1 MPITASYAFKQ
12 AMKAPI
18 KQLRTTIVLESGDN
32 VITYTGNDNLTNLT
46 INTSGNYFKAATG
59 ALEFTLLGVDYDL
72 IGYKATVTLAV
83 LTDAANDTWES
94 TDIGYYR
101 VTEQKVNL
109 ETGLTSF
116 KGVDAL
122 GYLATQPYVTGTIN
136 YPITVA
142 NLATAVVANTSVG
155 LVTDVSTLPNGTYT
169 IGEDLYQNINN
180 VTYRDILGEVAGAT
194 ATVCGALTG
203 TGDVAFVPPQ
213 LTASEAISYDNLK
226 TIKLKDRYGRVSSV
240 VLSRQPQED
249 NVAVV
254 DEETTKEPAGKN
266 LFDLNKVTDVSNKD
280 ASSGSFTA
288 VNKWAARIVLEQN
301 VKKMLQ
307 PSTTYTF
314 SADVTLTAAP
324 SSTTSGAN
332 HNRLILLYKAGAVN
346 ADMLSTDTR
355 QEKDNWQVGET
366 KHLTR
371 TFTTPSDLTGYT
383 ILCYCYYS
391 GSAGTGTFEYSNA
404 QLELGTSKTSFEA
417 YKPNGIVSVKLANN
431 EILDDS
437 RETLATPILNAVKGL
452 GYTPFEATTEGHG
465 WHTVGDRLAVYQT
478 APTLPLD
485 YQELTYIASET
496 TQWIDTGVL
505 PQDINTIEAD
515 VTLEA
520 GNSTNWNFL
529 IGGNYEDIITS
540 GTSNRLAIYTRLI
553 NGNWTLGIGAG
564 QGYFDAGSNYWAL
577 GDRKKVT
584 AKITSTQYELSVGGV
599 VIKSGTTSADA
610 RPVSQTTVPTLCYQ
624 YKSNRLR
631 NYGWAGKI
639 YSLKLYKGNTLIRDF
654 APCYRKSDSVAGLFD
669 KVNGVFYTNAGS
681 GSFAKGAEVA
691 QPQPIAEVV
700 ITDVKLNLTGGISET
715 IKGEALT
722 ESQTNYSLAGGI
734 AKTIYNTEIKVD
746 KQNQEISSVVS
757 QLNQLSDSTAE
768 NFTQVNQTINNITTT
783 IQETGGG
790 NIILNSVGYD
800 TEPDGSG
807 LVGWT
812 NTGTVSSVTS
822 PESISYGAVSGNEI
836 NLGASSSITQRVA
849 VDGSNAQKYSL
860 SFKAKK
866 STVGQATV
874 TLSNSIDNYVIT
886 LPAGTAYNWQ
896 SFDLTDFTASE
907 NYFDVTIATNGA
919 TTLFGITDLML
930 NVGNTTMQWVQAS
943 SEILNTQVAVTKNG
957 VKVRSSIYD
966 GDYVEI
972 TPLGFNGY
980 SDASGSTQTV
990 FTLNRDTTK
999 VQKLRAETQM
1009 EMPPL
1014 KIVPITSGSNTG
1026 WAFVKMEDN

>member
-18 KQLRTTIVLESGDN
+18 KQLRTTIVLESGDD
-32 VITYTGNDNLTNLT
+32 VVTYTGNDNLTNLT

-83 LTDAANDTWES
+83 LTDADNDTWES
-94 TDIGYYR
+94 ADIGYYR

-122 GYLATQPYVTGTIN
+122 GFLATQPYVAGTIT

-155 LVTDVSTLPNGTYT
+155 LITDVSTLPNGTYT
-169 IGEDLYQNINN
+169 IGEDLYKNISN

-203 TGDVAFVPPQ
+203 TGDVAFIPPQ

-254 DEETTKEPAGKN
+254 DETTAGLPAGKN
-266 LFDLNKVTDVSNKD
+266 LVRYSDSFRKGGAAAGITPTVEEDGTLKVVATSGNGNWHTDWWDGRMPTSMPDVENMFKEGD
-280 ASSGSFTA
+280 EFTISFT
-288 VNKWAARIVLEQN
+288 
-301 VKKMLQ
+301 VKKE
-307 PSTTYTF
+307 
-314 SADVTLTAAP
+314 
-324 SSTTSGAN
+324 SGATGKPTIYIKDGMGYWN
-332 HNRLILLYKAGAVN
+332 LVGDISEEYSEIYYTGNWKKANNMRMHIGWRPCV
-346 ADMLSTDTR
+346 
-355 QEKDNWQVGET
+355 
-366 KHLTR
+366 
-371 TFTTPSDLTGYT
+371 
-383 ILCYCYYS
+383 
-391 GSAGTGTFEYSNA
+391 GTFYIKNFMIKKGSYAPYEP
-404 QLELGTSKTSFEA
+404 F
-417 YKPNGIVSVKLANN
+417 KPNGNIEVKLANN
-431 EILDDS
+431 EILDDN

-452 GYTPFEATTEGHG
+452 YYSPFEATTEGHG

-478 APTLPLD
+478 SPNLPLE
-485 YQELTYIASET
+485 YQEVEYIKSQNYA
-496 TQWIDTGVL
+496 WIDTGYVPL
-505 PQDINTIEAD
+505 NRPGFYIDMQVDEEQNDAAFAGTRGTNENWTTFYYIVNNNKWGFRYGTATATQYPTST
-515 VTLEA
+515 VTLGTRHTFSA
-520 GNSTNWNFL
+520 
-529 IGGNYEDIITS
+529 NY
-540 GTSNRLAIYTRLI
+540 
-553 NGNWTLGIGAG
+553 
-564 QGYFDAGSNYWAL
+564 L
-577 GDRKKVT
+577 GDMKYKFDGVSFYDIPS
-584 AKITSTQYELSVGGV
+584 AYDIFYE
-599 VIKSGTTSADA
+599 TT
-610 RPVSQTTVPTLCYQ
+610 PTLALFGQKLGGGQIATLTSY
-624 YKSNRLR
+624 RL
-631 NYGWAGKI
+631 
-639 YSLKLYKGNTLIRDF
+639 YSCRITEGGEIKRDF
-654 APCYRKSDSVAGLFD
+654 VPCYRKSDNVAGLFD

-681 GSFAKGAEVA
+681 GTFIVGADVPA
-691 QPQPIAEVV
+691 PQPIAEVV

-734 AKTIYNTEIKVD
+734 AKTINNTEIKVD

-822 PESISYGAVSGNEI
+822 PESVSYGAVSGNEI
-836 NLGASSSITQRVA
+836 DLGASSSITQRVA
-849 VDGSNAQKYSL
+849 VDGNNTQKYSL

-866 STVGQATV
+866 AAVGKVTV

-896 SFDLTDFTASE
+896 SFSLTDFTASE
-907 NYFDVTIATNGA
+907 NYFNVTIAANSA
-919 TTLFGITDLML
+919 VTLFGITDLIL

-957 VKVRSSIYD
+957 VKVRSSVYD

-999 VQKLRAETQM
+999 VQKLRAESQM
-1009 EMPPL
+1009 EMPPI

>member
-18 KQLRTTIVLESGDN
+18 KQLRTTIVLESGDS
-32 VITYTGNDNLTNLT
+32 VITYTGNDYLTNLT

-59 ALEFTLLGVDYDL
+59 ALEFTLLGVDYNL

-83 LTDAANDTWES
+83 LIDADNDTWES

-122 GYLATQPYVTGTIN
+122 GFLATQPYAAGTIT

-142 NLATAVVANTSVG
+142 DLATAVVANTSVG
-155 LVTDVSTLPNGTYT
+155 LITDVSTLPNGTYT
-169 IGEDLYQNINN
+169 IGEDLYKNISN

-203 TGDVAFVPPQ
+203 TGDVAFIPPQ

-226 TIKLKDRYGRVSSV
+226 TIKLKDRYGQVNTV

-249 NVAVV
+249 NVVV
-254 DEETTKEPAGKN
+254 GDESIADLPTGKN
-266 LFDLNKVTDVSNKD
+266 LFSGWTIGKRVNPTDGGEQDNNGSAITDFMPVDFDENPTYYMSGLTTDLW
-280 ASSGSFTA
+280 SFTA
-288 VNKWAARIVLEQN
+288 GYNAQKEFVGR
-301 VKKMLQ
+301 
-307 PSTTYTF
+307 T
-314 SADVTLTAAP
+314 
-324 SSTTSGAN
+324 G
-332 HNRLILLYKAGAVN
+332 AGARN
-346 ADMLSTDTR
+346 GYQLN
-355 QEKDNWQVGET
+355 KDI
-366 KHLTR
+366 
-371 TFTTPSDLTGYT
+371 FTGGSPTATGDIKYLRAT
-383 ILCYCYYS
+383 IYENS
-391 GSAGTGTFEYSNA
+391 NTTGTIDEVDSLQS
-404 QLELGTSKTSFEA
+404 QLEVGTAPTDYEPF
-417 YKPNGIVSVKLANN
+417 KPNGNVEVKLANN
-431 EILDDS
+431 EILDDD
-437 RETLATPILNAVKGL
+437 RETLATPILDAVKGL
-452 GYTPFEATTEGHG
+452 YYSPFEATTEGHG

-478 APTLPLD
+478 SPTLPLD
-485 YQELTYIASET
+485 YQELSYVENAGNAIYF
-496 TQWIDTGVL
+496 DTGWIPDASDFVIDMTGEITDAS
-505 PQDINTIEAD
+505 QGVWYMFGVNERDGNNATHESDIVARADSTKNITAYWCEENVRRSTAINNIVDANTPLH
-515 VTLEA
+515 VTFSA
-520 GNSTNWNFL
+520 GAAAATIAMNGNIKNIPNW
-529 IGGNYEDIITS
+529 GGTHYP
-540 GTSNRLAIYTRLI
+540 YTRSLF
-553 NGNWTLGIGAG
+553 LGALHHVSDN
-564 QGYFDAGSNYWAL
+564 QYYNTNKYF
-577 GDRKKVT
+577 
-584 AKITSTQYELSVGGV
+584 
-599 VIKSGTTSADA
+599 
-610 RPVSQTTVPTLCYQ
+610 
-624 YKSNRLR
+624 
-631 NYGWAGKI
+631 KI
-639 YSLKLYKGNTLIRDF
+639 YHCSITENGKLVRNFI
-654 APCYRKSDSVAGLFD
+654 PCYRKADNKVGLFD
-669 KVNGVFYTNAGS
+669 TVGGSFYTASNTAGA
-681 GSFAKGAEVA
+681 GDFTKGTEVA

-734 AKTIYNTEIKVD
+734 TKTIYNTEIKVD
-746 KQNQEISSVVS
+746 KQNQEITSVVS

-768 NFTQVNQTINNITTT
+768 NFTQVNQTINNLTTT

-800 TEPDGSG
+800 TEPNGGG

-812 NTGTVSSVTS
+812 NTGTVNSVTS

-836 NLGASSSITQRVA
+836 DLGASSSITQRVT

-907 NYFDVTIATNGA
+907 NYFDVTIATNSA

-957 VKVRSSIYD
+957 VKVRSSVYD

-999 VQKLRAETQM
+999 VQKLRTESQM
-1009 EMPPL
+1009 EMPPI
-1014 KIVPITSGSNTG
+1014 KIVPITSGSTTG

>member
-18 KQLRTTIVLESGDN
+18 KQLRTTIVLESGDS
-32 VITYTGNDNLTNLT
+32 VITYTGNDYLTNLT

-83 LTDAANDTWES
+83 LTDADNDTWES

-122 GYLATQPYVTGTIN
+122 GFLATQPYAAGTIT

-142 NLATAVVANTSVG
+142 ELATAVVANTSVG
-155 LVTDVSTLPNGTYT
+155 LITDVSTLPNGTYT

-203 TGDVAFVPPQ
+203 TGDVAFIPPQ

-254 DEETTKEPAGKN
+254 DETTVGLPAGKN
-266 LFDLNKVTDVSNKD
+266 ILGGYAYVYAGNGVTFTYNADGTLD
-280 ASSGSFTA
+280 ATGTATLETWSSGTSFVYERGLMVKLPAGTYAFTA
-288 VNKWAARIVLEQN
+288 MGGVRSQLVSVALDGTGERADADIASGEGSKVFTTSETRLFYARI
-301 VKKMLQ
+301 K
-307 PSTTYTF
+307 
-314 SADVTLTAAP
+314 TA
-324 SSTTSGAN
+324 T
-332 HNRLILLYKAGAVN
+332 
-346 ADMLSTDTR
+346 
-355 QEKDNWQVGET
+355 GET
-366 KHLTR
+366 NYKIS
-371 TFTTPSDLTGYT
+371 FM
-383 ILCYCYYS
+383 
-391 GSAGTGTFEYSNA
+391 
-404 QLELGTSKTSFEA
+404 LEDGNQATDYEPF
-417 YKPNGIVSVKLANN
+417 KPNGIVEVKLANN
-431 EILDDS
+431 EILDDD
-437 RETLATPILNAVKGL
+437 RETLATPILDAVKGL
-452 GYTPFEATTEGHG
+452 YYSPFEATTEGHG

-478 APTLPLD
+478 SPTLPLN
-485 YQELTYIASET
+485 YQELSYVENAGNAIYF
-496 TQWIDTGVL
+496 DTGWIPDASDFVIDMTGEITDAS
-505 PQDINTIEAD
+505 QGVWYMFGVNERDGNNATHESDIVARADSTRNITAYWCEENTRRSTAISNIVDANTPLH
-515 VTLEA
+515 VTFSVGA
-520 GNSTNWNFL
+520 AAAT
-529 IGGNYEDIITS
+529 I
-540 GTSNRLAIYTRLI
+540 AI
-553 NGNWTLGIGAG
+553 NGNTKNIPNWGGTHYPYTRSLFLGALHHVGDN
-564 QGYFDAGSNYWAL
+564 QYYNTNKYF
-577 GDRKKVT
+577 
-584 AKITSTQYELSVGGV
+584 
-599 VIKSGTTSADA
+599 
-610 RPVSQTTVPTLCYQ
+610 
-624 YKSNRLR
+624 
-631 NYGWAGKI
+631 KI
-639 YSLKLYKGNTLIRDF
+639 YHCSITENGKLVRNFI
-654 APCYRKSDSVAGLFD
+654 PCYRKADNKVGLFD
-669 KVNGVFYTNAGS
+669 TVGGSFYTASNTAGA
-681 GSFAKGAEVA
+681 GDFTKGTEVA

-734 AKTIYNTEIKVD
+734 TKTIYNTEIKVD
-746 KQNQEISSVVS
+746 KQNQEITSVVS

-768 NFTQVNQTINNITTT
+768 NFTQVNQTINNLTTT

-800 TEPDGSG
+800 TEPNGGG
-807 LVGWT
+807 LVGWA

-836 NLGASSSITQRVA
+836 DLGASSSITQRVT

-907 NYFDVTIATNGA
+907 NYFDVTVTTNSA

-957 VKVRSSIYD
+957 VKVRSSVYD

-999 VQKLRAETQM
+999 VQKLRAENQI
-1009 EMPPL
+1009 EMPPI

>member
-18 KQLRTTIVLESGDN
+18 KQLRTTIVLESGDS

-59 ALEFTLLGVDYDL
+59 ALEFTLLGVDYNL

-94 TDIGYYR
+94 ADIGYYR

-122 GYLATQPYVTGTIN
+122 GYLATQPYVAGTIN

-155 LVTDVSTLPNGTYT
+155 LVTNVSTLPNGTYT

-203 TGDVAFVPPQ
+203 TGDVAFIPPQ

-266 LFDLNKVTDVSNKD
+266 LFDLDKVTDVSNKD

-314 SADVTLTAAP
+314 SADVTLAAAP

-332 HNRLILLYKAGAVN
+332 HNRLILLYKPSSTN
-346 ADMLSTDTR
+346 CDMLCTDTR
-355 QEKDNWQVGET
+355 QEKDAWQVGET

-391 GSAGTGTFEYSNA
+391 GSAGTGTFTYSNA

-478 APTLPLD
+478 SPTLPLD
-485 YQELTYIASET
+485 YQELTYIESVQAN
-496 TQWIDTGVL
+496 QHINTGVNWTQGL
-505 PQDINTIEAD
+505 TNVD
-515 VTLEA
+515 VTIDAQCLA
-520 GNSTNWNFL
+520 TTNDSIVLIQRGITPTVSNWN
-529 IGGNYEDIITS
+529 GAYKNKWGNLASNLFDIS
-540 GTSNRLAIYTRLI
+540 CLTRVTMKSVFTDTTAVTTI
-553 NGNWTLGIGAG
+553 NGVTKTRSGGTANVGEFIIGTLSS
-564 QGYFDAGSNYWAL
+564 Y
-577 GDRKKVT
+577 
-584 AKITSTQYELSVGGV
+584 STTY
-599 VIKSGTTSADA
+599 
-610 RPVSQTTVPTLCYQ
+610 R
-624 YKSNRLR
+624 
-631 NYGWAGKI
+631 
-639 YSLKLYKGNTLIRDF
+639 LYKASMSVNGVLVRDF
-654 APCYRKSDSVAGLFD
+654 VPCYRKSDSVAGLFD
-669 KVNGVFYTNAGS
+669 KVNGVFYANAGS
-681 GSFAKGAEVA
+681 GSFAKGAVVA

-812 NTGTVSSVTS
+812 NAGTVSSVTS
-822 PESISYGAVSGNEI
+822 PESVSYGAVSGNEI

-849 VDGSNAQKYSL
+849 VDGNNTQKYSL

-866 STVGQATV
+866 AAVGKVTV

-896 SFDLTDFTASE
+896 SFSLTDFTASE
-907 NYFDVTIATNGA
+907 NYFNVTIATGSGVTQFA
-919 TTLFGITDLML
+919 ITDLIL

-957 VKVRSSIYD
+957 VKVRSSVYD

-999 VQKLRAETQM
+999 VQKLRAESQM
-1009 EMPPL
+1009 EMPPI

>member
-18 KQLRTTIVLESGDN
+18 KQLRTTIVLESGDD
-32 VITYTGNDNLTNLT
+32 VVTYTGNDNLTNLT

-94 TDIGYYR
+94 ADIGYYR

-122 GYLATQPYVTGTIN
+122 GYLATQPYVAGTIT

-169 IGEDLYQNINN
+169 IGEDLYKNISN
-180 VTYRDILGEVAGAT
+180 VTYRDILGEIAGAT

-203 TGDVAFVPPQ
+203 TGDVAFIPPQ

-226 TIKLKDRYGRVSSV
+226 TIKLKDRYGRVNTV

-249 NVAVV
+249 NVVV
-254 DEETTKEPAGKN
+254 RDDTIANLPAGKN
-266 LFDLNKVTDVSNKD
+266 LVRYSDTFRTGNAAAGITPTIDEDGTLKVVATSKNGNWHTGWWD
-280 ASSGSFTA
+280 ASNVMANVESEFKEGDEFTISFT
-288 VNKWAARIVLEQN
+288 I
-301 VKKMLQ
+301 KKE
-307 PSTTYTF
+307 
-314 SADVTLTAAP
+314 
-324 SSTTSGAN
+324 SGATGKPN
-332 HNRLILLYKAGAVN
+332 IYIKNGMGYWAMVGVISEEYSEIYYTGKWKKAN
-346 ADMLSTDTR
+346 SI
-355 QEKDNWQVGET
+355 NI
-366 KHLTR
+366 HL
-371 TFTTPSDLTGYT
+371 GW
-383 ILCYCYYS
+383 
-391 GSAGTGTFEYSNA
+391 SACVGTFHIKNFMIKKGGYAPYEP
-404 QLELGTSKTSFEA
+404 F
-417 YKPNGIVSVKLANN
+417 KPNGNIEVKLANN
-431 EILDDS
+431 EILDDN

-452 GYTPFEATTEGHG
+452 YYSPFEATTEGHG

-478 APTLPLD
+478 SPNLPLE
-485 YQELTYIASET
+485 YQELTYIAST
-496 TQWIDTGVL
+496 QTQWIDTGVL
-505 PQDINTIEAD
+505 PQDIDTMEAD
-515 VTLEA
+515 VTLDELRQQQERQF
-520 GNSTNWNFL
+520 FL
-529 IGGNYEDIITS
+529 GGNYDTVKTS
-540 GTSNRLAIYTRLI
+540 GVVSYDYLVVEARSNNQLQLWYETYRNVAAT
-553 NGNWTLGIGAG
+553 WTLGERKQIKTVLKKGLQQMYVNGAIVLNN
-564 QGYFDAGSNYWAL
+564 S
-577 GDRKKVT
+577 T
-584 AKITSTQYELSVGGV
+584 AHEP
-599 VIKSGTTSADA
+599 
-610 RPVSQTTVPTLCYQ
+610 PVSSRTLPLMAYN
-624 YKSNRLR
+624 YKDNTLAS
-631 NYGWAGKI
+631 YGWGGKI
-639 YSLKLYKGNTLIRDF
+639 YSLKLSKGGVLVRDF
-654 APCYRKSDSVAGLFD
+654 IPCYRKSDNVAGLFD
-669 KVNGVFYTNAGS
+669 KVNGVFYTNAGT
-681 GSFAKGAEVA
+681 GEFTKGAEVA

-836 NLGASSSITQRVA
+836 DLGASSSITQRVA
-849 VDGSNAQKYSL
+849 VDGNNTQKYSL

-866 STVGQATV
+866 STVGKVTV

-896 SFDLTDFTASE
+896 SFSLTDFTASE
-907 NYFDVTIATNGA
+907 NYFNVTIAANSA
-919 TTLFGITDLML
+919 VTLFGITDLML

-957 VKVRSSIYD
+957 VKVRSSVYD